1 MFSLQKTF
9 PKCSWCFRGGI
20 HCETEWHSPCSR
32 SYGTGLLSASSP
44 NAECDRSASDAERPT
59 PACWRSAL
67 PHSLGF
73 VQSGRIG
80 GIIVFNITN
89 HFPQEYGL
97 NDSGAFL
104 KGKKGLIRN
113 ASSTSFLNTSFTFTI
128 SILKGHFWQNTTF
141 MIHLKRKYLSPIR
154 QADNSFNLKPKFY
167 IQRKWSLSTSYSL
180 HSISSINTT
189 TSALECIWQNTKL
202 FLGCWC

>member
-1 MFSLQKTF
+1 MYWKSNKKKLDLVQTPSFSSKVQMIPVT
-9 PKCSWCFRGGI
+9 KCLVYRKLSLNVPDASGEVYTVKPSDTHLAVDHMAQGYSQRHPQTLNVIEVQVVQNGPHQHAGAQ
-20 HCETEWHSPCSR
+20 PCR
-32 SYGTGLLSASSP
+32 VAV
-44 NAECDRSASDAERPT
+44 
-59 PACWRSAL
+59 
-67 PHSLGF
+67 GF

-167 IQRKWSLSTSYSL
+167 IQRK
-180 HSISSINTT
+180 
-189 TSALECIWQNTKL
+189 
-202 FLGCWC
+202 